1 MQSKKE
7 FTFPA
12 DAPPEYAYLRH
23 RELPRHRSRMTYFE
37 FGDPRG
43 RPLLCLHGL
52 SLSGMCFAQYH
63 ERFLALG
70 IRAIAPCLLG
80 GMYVA
85 DPEETFDSLTSKVL
99 ELLDLLQV
107 GEFDMI
113 GFSWGTVVQLSLLA
127 KAPGRI
133 RKAGLIGTMLPTKFT
148 DAALLAQLKSDVRMT
163 LNMTA
168 KMPRFHRGLMWLV
181 CRLPV
186 SVLVDQFRDV
196 TLSEAELKALQPGSA
211 FYQHFAHYLSE
222 CVSTGSRLFTDGWRM
237 FQDAPAYALNDLAA
251 HAPASDVRFYI
262 AERDNVH
269 LPQFS
274 AIAAAARSGRPVDSV
289 ARQIAQAWPD
299 ASHHAA
305 GAFREISVDAHTRLC
320 LLGGAGRMACMVYF
334 DEALQNLM
342 SGEA

>member
-1 MQSKKE
+1 MQYQKE

-12 DAPPEYAYLRH
+12 GAPPEYAYLRR
-23 RELPRHRSRMTYFE
+23 RELPRHRSSIAYFE
-37 FGDPRG
+37 FGDPDG

-63 ERFLALG
+63 QRFLELG

-85 DPEETFDSLTSKVL
+85 DPGESFDSLTSKVL
-99 ELLDLLQV
+99 ELLDLLQI
-107 GEFDMI
+107 GKFDMI
-113 GFSWGTVVQLSLLA
+113 GFSWGTVVQVSLLA
-127 KAPGRI
+127 RAPGRI

-148 DAALLAQLKSDVRMT
+148 DAGLLAQLKSDVRMT

-196 TLSEAELKALQPGSA
+196 TLSDAELKALEPGSA
-211 FYQHFAHYLSE
+211 FYRHFAHYLSE

-237 FQDAPAYALNDLAA
+237 FQDEPAYALNDLAA
-251 HAPASDVRFYI
+251 HAPESDVRFYI

-274 AIAAAARSGRPVDSV
+274 AIAAAARSGKPVDSI
-289 ARQIAQAWPD
+289 ARQIARSWPD
-299 ASHHAA
+299 GSSHAP
-305 GAFREISVDAHTRLC
+305 GEFREINVDAHTRLC

-334 DEALQNLM
+334 EEALRNLM
-342 SGEA
+342 SIDA